1 MIKFFRQSYAIQYV
15 VIALMAIALWIPA
28 FVSGGMTK
36 GMEEPVTPIF
46 NLVNRLLGFSTIA
59 QYAFAFVLLLLET
72 LMFNAIMVNNQI
84 VGKVSTIGAF
94 VFVLLM
100 SLTCTQTCFYPFA
113 LSVFF
118 ILLVISNLFD
128 IYLMPSPELNL
139 LKTGI
144 FIALASMCY
153 FPSILLVLWVV
164 VALPIA
170 KKGSLRLQLIPI
182 FGFLFVYFFYFV
194 GVFLLGGFQSMLSGY
209 RDYFNSVKFSVDG
222 FNLKIIGLLSVLV
235 LSTVLL
241 LFGGSKVNFEKT
253 IAVRTKI
260 SMTVIMAAF
269 ALLLLFL
276 GGNILMNGL
285 IFIVLAV
292 LISYAFSYISNTGW
306 ANLFL
311 TVFLLMVFAN
321 HYYFK
326 LL

>member
-1 MIKFFRQSYAIQYV
+1 
-15 VIALMAIALWIPA
+15 
-28 FVSGGMTK
+28 
-36 GMEEPVTPIF
+36 
-46 NLVNRLLGFSTIA
+46 
-59 QYAFAFVLLLLET
+59 
-72 LMFNAIMVNNQI
+72 
-84 VGKVSTIGAF
+84 
-94 VFVLLM
+94 
-100 SLTCTQTCFYPFA
+100 
-113 LSVFF
+113 
-118 ILLVISNLFD
+118 
-128 IYLMPSPELNL
+128 
-139 LKTGI
+139 
-144 FIALASMCY
+144 
-153 FPSILLVLWVV
+153 
-164 VALPIA
+164 
-170 KKGSLRLQLIPI
+170 
-182 FGFLFVYFFYFV
+182 
-194 GVFLLGGFQSMLSGY
+194 MLSGY